1 MAAVLQQPEPAA
13 SQAGS
18 TSNGG
23 AGPYLNNA
31 ERVFDYTI
39 DYEVRAS
46 RPLVM
51 GSIADSSTYTP
62 IPQTHA
68 QDEGK
73 LHQGIKDVAREI
85 VGGWKDVADGDL
97 DITVISESTMCW
109 PLRWN

>member
-51 GSIADSSTYTP
+51 GSIADSSIYTYYLNP
-62 IPQTHA
+62 PNACAGRGQA
-68 QDEGK
+68 
-73 LHQGIKDVAREI
+73 AP
-85 VGGWKDVADGDL
+85 GD
-97 DITVISESTMCW
+97 
-109 PLRWN
+109 